1 MRKRS
6 TLHLCNEAGLSNSF
20 NKQQKPSEAL
30 SVCSHWGRICYTLNC
45 ETVNLRVRVSEKNN
59 SRSSAQIPHQQEQ
72 VKWQQQSSCKRDNK
86 HQLHRAV
93 WRCLWSTREAA
104 LLHLTKG
111 RTGGER
117 NLLTPRPPLMNMP
130 NNRKT
135 VLLNSGQP
143 TVQLG
148 PKNFYS
154 KNEVFRV
161 YSCRFQEGI
170 SIRLLATTTTGFIK
184 CGQVLWFP
192 LKWRNT
198 LPCL

>member
-1 MRKRS
+1 MSFFKHHKLAAWGKEALYICAMKLDS
-6 TLHLCNEAGLSNSF
+6 ATHLINSR
-20 NKQQKPSEAL
+20 NREAL
-30 SVCSHWGRICYTLNC
+30 SVCSHWGRICYTLNW
-45 ETVNLRVRVSEKNN
+45 ETVKLRVRVSEKNN
-59 SRSSAQIPHQQEQ
+59 FRSSAQIPHQQEQ

-154 KNEVFRV
+154 K
-161 YSCRFQEGI
+161 S
-170 SIRLLATTTTGFIK
+170 
-184 CGQVLWFP
+184 
-192 LKWRNT
+192 
-198 LPCL
+198 